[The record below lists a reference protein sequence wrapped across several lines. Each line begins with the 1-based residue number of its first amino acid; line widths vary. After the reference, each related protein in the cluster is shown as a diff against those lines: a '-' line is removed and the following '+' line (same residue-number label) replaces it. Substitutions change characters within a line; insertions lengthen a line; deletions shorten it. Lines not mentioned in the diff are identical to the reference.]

1 MTQTPFNAIFPQP
14 MQVGVVGVV
23 IIIGSLGG

>member
-1 MTQTPFNAIFPQP
+1 MTQLPCNTILSQP